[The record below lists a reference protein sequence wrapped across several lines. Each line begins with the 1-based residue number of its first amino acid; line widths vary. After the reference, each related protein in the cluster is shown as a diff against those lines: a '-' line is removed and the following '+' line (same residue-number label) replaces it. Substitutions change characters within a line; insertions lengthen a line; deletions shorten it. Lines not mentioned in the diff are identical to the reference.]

1 MIRIRFSAADFARVR
16 FAPRPVP
23 LQALNT
29 AFMMLFRGDDHLL
42 FGRWRQRL
50 LRNLPAAVEP
60 LGDLVT
66 AAGAPLFLDEFGE
79 ESGDAPEHGLDAVRA
94 APPGL
99 VRTELERVYAGHPA
113 PPPPWVRD
121 LHRGDAGAWQV
132 LRRAQHAAF
141 ETAVRPVW
149 PLVQDLH
156 RAEFTR
162 HALAVAEHG
171 VGAAL
176 AALVP
181 GGRLRGDVW
190 ELPAPGERDLALRG
204 RGVLLLPA
212 FQWTGHPLVADLP
225 GRPLVLSYAAGP
237 GLPLSPKGAGGRE
250 GSLAEVLGRTRV
262 DVLAV
267 LAQEHTTSG
276 LARRL
281 GVSNATASA
290 HAAALRGAGLVTSAR
305 AGRAVLH
312 RRTDLGSL
320 LLRGREHG

>member
-1 MIRIRFSAADFARVR
+1 MTRIRFSTDDFARVR
-16 FAPRPVP
+16 CAPRPVP

-29 AFMMLFRGDDHLL
+29 AFMMLFRGGDPLL

-50 LRNLPAAVEP
+50 LRSLPAAAAP
-60 LGDLVT
+60 LGDLAT
-66 AAGAPLFLDEFGE
+66 AAGVPLFLDEFGDG
-79 ESGDAPEHGLDAVRA
+79 SGALEDGLDAVRA
-94 APPGL
+94 TPPDL
-99 VRTELERVYAGHPA
+99 VRAELERVYAGHPA
-113 PPPPWVRD
+113 PPPPWIRG
-121 LHRGDAGAWQV
+121 LHEGDPGAWQI

-149 PLVQDLH
+149 AVVQDLH

-176 AALVP
+176 TALVP
-181 GGRLRGDVW
+181 GSRLHGDVW
-190 ELPAPGERDLALRG
+190 ELPGPGERDIALRG

-212 FQWTGHPLVADLP
+212 FHWTGRPLLADLP

-237 GLPLSPKGAGGRE
+237 GLPLSPQGAGGTDRA
-250 GSLAEVLGRTRV
+250 LAEVLGRTRV
-262 DVLAV
+262 DVLTV
-267 LAQEHTTSG
+267 LAREHTTTG

-290 HAAALRGAGLVTSAR
+290 HAAALRGAGLVASER

-320 LLRGREHG
+320 LLRGGG

>member
-50 LRNLPAAVEP
+50 LRTLPAAVEP

-79 ESGDAPEHGLDAVRA
+79 GCGDAPEDGPDAVRA

-99 VRTELERVYAGHPA
+99 VRAELERVYAGHPA

-141 ETAVRPVW
+141 EAAVRPVW

-162 HALAVAEHG
+162 HALAAAEHG

-181 GGRLRGDVW
+181 GSRLRGDVW
-190 ELPAPGERDLALRG
+190 ELPAPGERDLALDG

-212 FQWTGHPLVADLP
+212 FQWTGHPLVASLP

-237 GLPLSPKGAGGRE
+237 GLPLSPEGADGTDGA
-250 GSLAEVLGRTRV
+250 LAEVLGRTRV
-262 DVLAV
+262 AVLTV

-290 HAAALRGAGLVTSAR
+290 HAAALRGAGLVASAR

-320 LLRGREHG
+320 LLRGNG